1 MEEKRFLKLGEIS
14 GDVKELQRLLNLE
27 PVDGI
32 FGPLTELAV
41 KEFQEDHGLT
51 VDGLVGNAT
60 WEALYATTDL
70 TETFEFDNIEVQINE
85 AFLPND
91 EYLKGPTKKRWL
103 FLHHTAGWHN
113 PFNTINH
120 WARDT
125 RGKIATEFCIGGQS
139 IQGNDNTYD
148 GKIVKCIPDGGYGW
162 HLGIGNNVIHR
173 ESVGIECNNF
183 GQLSK
188 GGYYKKINNKRTWIA
203 KEKDEF
209 YTYVGTKAD
218 RSQVI
223 QLEKKFRGFEYFHN
237 YSDTQLEALHEL
249 ILFICERDN
258 IDPREGLAK
267 LIKEKGDFEAFEFLD
282 KDYVAANPGIY
293 CHTNVIYG
301 KSDMYPHPK
310 LIDIL
315 KSF

>member
-1 MEEKRFLKLGEIS
+1 MNKRLLKLGEIN

-32 FGPLTELAV
+32 FGPITELAV
-41 KEFQEDHGLT
+41 MEFQEDHGL
-51 VDGLVGNAT
+51 VIDGLVGNAT

-70 TETFEFDNIEVQINE
+70 TETFEFDNIEDQINE
-85 AFLPND
+85 VYLPKD
-91 EYLKGPTKKRWL
+91 EYLKGPTTKRWL

-113 PFNTINH
+113 PYNTVNH
-120 WARDT
+120 WASDA
-125 RGKIATEFCIGGQS
+125 RGKIATEFVLGGQS
-139 IQGNDNTYD
+139 IKGDDDTYD
-148 GKIVKCIPDGGYGW
+148 GKIIKCIPDGGYGW
-162 HLGIGNNVIHR
+162 HLGIGNNAIHR

-183 GQLSK
+183 GQLTK
-188 GGYYKKINNKRTWIA
+188 AGYYKTISGKRTWIA

-218 RSQVI
+218 KSQII
-223 QLEKKFRGFEYFHN
+223 QLEEQFRGFEYFHN

-258 IDPREGLAK
+258 IDPRKGLAK
-267 LIKEKGDFEAFEFLD
+267 LIKEKGDFEAFNFLD

-301 KSDMYPHPK
+301 KWDMYPHPK